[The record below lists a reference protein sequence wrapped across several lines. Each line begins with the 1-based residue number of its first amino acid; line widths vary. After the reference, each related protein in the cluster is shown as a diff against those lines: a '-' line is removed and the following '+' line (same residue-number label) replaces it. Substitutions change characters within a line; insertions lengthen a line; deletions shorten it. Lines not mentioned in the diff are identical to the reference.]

1 MMESPAPFDRQ
12 AQRLHRDRAART
24 ASESSEFLFREVGER
39 LLDRLDDVTHSFP
52 LALELGARDGALRA
66 GLEQRN
72 GIKTLIQS
80 EVSTRF
86 LDRAKGLRLV
96 ADEELP
102 PLAEASLDLVM
113 SNLALHWVNDIP
125 GALSQIRRALKPDGL
140 FLASILGGETLFE
153 LRQVLADAEVA
164 VTGGLSPRL
173 SPMIDVRD
181 AGGLLQRVGFD
192 LPVVDIDRIDV
203 SYPDALAL
211 MRDLRAMGETNAVA
225 ERPRGMARRD
235 VMLSAAAL
243 YAERFADS
251 EGRIPATFD
260 ALFLTGWTPH
270 ASQQQPLRPGS
281 GQISLKEVLGDD
293 AT

>member
-1 MMESPAPFDRQ
+1 
-12 AQRLHRDRAART
+12 
-24 ASESSEFLFREVGER
+24 
-39 LLDRLDDVTHSFP
+39 
-52 LALELGARDGALRA
+52 
-66 GLEQRN
+66 
-72 GIKTLIQS
+72 
-80 EVSTRF
+80 
-86 LDRAKGLRLV
+86 
-96 ADEELP
+96 
-102 PLAEASLDLVM
+102 M

-181 AGGLLQRVGFD
+181 AGGLLQRAGFD